1 MEQVKEIS
9 VSLEEKFDRLAQP
22 LKPYI
27 PGIAR
32 FLLVVTFLEDSFRIV
47 SQWTDQRFYLENY
60 QGMPWGFSHFFLAL
74 NVVLM
79 LAGSTMAI
87 LRKFTTIAVGM
98 LASVV
103 VIQSIGYGLLFDL
116 SFFFRN
122 LSVIGGL
129 LMLLSEALAKK
140 KDLFAGLPQIS
151 EMERSTYLQL
161 AGRIL
166 LVALFFSFIV
176 VGEMTWFRIL
186 MIVFGLATSVMVV
199 VGFKAK
205 YSALF
210 LVIILSFGNV
220 VLNNWWTLHDNHPH
234 RDFRK
239 YDFFQ
244 TLSVM
249 GGLLLLFNLGPG
261 GISIDEKKKS
271 F

>member
-1 MEQVKEIS
+1 MEQATKTLTQIEDLVDK
-9 VSLEEKFDRLAQP
+9 LFQP
-22 LKPYI
+22 IKPYI
-27 PGIAR
+27 PIIAR
-32 FLLVVTFLEDSFRIV
+32 FLLVVTFYEDSLRIV
-47 SQWTDQRFYLENY
+47 SQWGDQRFYLEQY
-60 QGMPWGFSHFFLAL
+60 QGMPWGVSHLFLIT
-74 NVVLM
+74 NVILM
-79 LAGSTMAI
+79 MIGSTLAI
-87 LRKFTTIAVGM
+87 AKKFTTMAVGM
-98 LASVV
+98 LGFVV
-103 VIQSIGYGLLFDL
+103 VIQSIGYGLLFDV

-151 EMERSTYLQL
+151 ETEKSTYLQL

-166 LVALFFSFIV
+166 LVALFVSFLV
-176 VGEMTWFRIL
+176 GGEMTLFR
-186 MIVFGLATSVMVV
+186 VVMVAV
-199 VGFKAK
+199 GFAVSILVILGFKAK
-205 YSALF
+205 YSALV
-210 LVIILSFGNV
+210 LVVVLSFGNV
-220 VLNNWWTLHDNHPH
+220 MLNNWWTLHDEHPH

-261 GISIDEKKKS
+261 GISLDEKKKS